1 MSLLLFLVFG
11 FVIGLL
17 ARAIMPGRQHLGILL
32 TTLLGVTGSFLG
44 GTIASLISGEST
56 TGHTVHTAGLL
67 GSLIGALL
75 LLFVYGAIS
84 TRRRHS
90 II

>member
-17 ARAIMPGRQHLGILL
+17 ARAIMPGRQHMGILM
-32 TTLLGVTGSFLG
+32 TTLLGVVGSFVG
-44 GTIASLISGEST
+44 GTIASLIAGEST
-56 TGHTVHTAGLL
+56 TGHMVHTAGLL

-75 LLFVYGAIS
+75 LLFAFGAA
-84 TRRRHS
+84 TNRRRHS